1 MVAEHQ
7 RYGRAAL
14 ARPSRAWFATLRTEA
29 RRLQRTKAFPEA
41 ATR

>member
-14 ARPSRAWFATLRTEA
+14 ARPSRAWLATLRTEA
-29 RRLQRTKAFPEA
+29 RRLLRTTSP
-41 ATR
+41 R